1 MRRLPVWNFYP
12 GGTFTLVELLP
23 GWNFYPGWNFCL
35 GGTFTL
41 VELLPGWNFYLD
53 HAGTGRLHFSWRK
66 EREIEQFFLNSG
78 LGFV

>member
-1 MRRLPVWNFYP
+1 MFTLRDGMRRLPVWNFYP
-12 GGTFTLVELLP
+12 
-23 GWNFYPGWNFCL
+23 